1 MTPCVAIISNKP
13 GYSMGAKVERGLI
26 PDGLANFNFL
36 RLTHAVLKAYRI
48 SRCLSG
54 FLILL
59 FNTMVYSRPLRG
71 DVPAFSG
78 GSIAMLGHFLSLWL
92 QLYLSLCASRVQ
104 AAEQPHTLDKIK
116 STHTISLGVR
126 DSSGALSFTTGNG
139 NYDGYHVEIC
149 RLIAVDIQK
158 QLALKSLKIRY
169 VPLTSQNRI
178 PLIQNGTAD
187 LDCGSTTNSAA
198 RQRDVAFANT
208 LFVEEVRIAVKANS
222 GIQSISDLN
231 GKKVVS
237 TTGTTAVQLL
247 RQAGRGH
254 GLQFEAVFG
263 KDHADSFLLLE
274 SGRAD
279 AFVMDASILSGNIA
293 NSKNP
298 SDFRIVGEPL
308 SIEPIGIMMR
318 RDDPAFKSAVN
329 SAIAGLVAAGRMPT
343 LWDKWFLQ
351 PIPPSG
357 RVIGLPLSENT
368 KAAWANPNDKPAEDY
383 RAVKPAAESAEHGAG
398 LDWQVFCKSTLTG
411 KRVDH
416 CFAFDQARS
425 NDPTYLTW
433 LLNAWKWTLAVS
445 SLALVIALALGLTVG
460 ALRTVPGIPVTNR
473 LLAAGVELF
482 RNIPIL
488 VQVFIWYYVLPSFL
502 PFLKAL
508 PSYVVVAVA
517 LGLFTAARL
526 AEQMRAGILALPR
539 GQIQAAQA
547 LGLSTF
553 QSYRYVIMPVAL
565 RIIIPP
571 LTSESM
577 NIVKNSA
584 IAFVVSVPELT
595 MFAMQAQ
602 EETSR
607 GVEIYAAVT
616 CVYALTALSINRAL
630 GWIERHTQIP
640 GPSSGKSATQ
650 GAV

>member
-1 MTPCVAIISNKP
+1 
-13 GYSMGAKVERGLI
+13 
-26 PDGLANFNFL
+26 
-36 RLTHAVLKAYRI
+36 
-48 SRCLSG
+48 
-54 FLILL
+54 
-59 FNTMVYSRPLRG
+59 
-71 DVPAFSG
+71 
-78 GSIAMLGHFLSLWL
+78 
-92 QLYLSLCASRVQ
+92 
-104 AAEQPHTLDKIK
+104 
-116 STHTISLGVR
+116 
-126 DSSGALSFTTGNG
+126 
-139 NYDGYHVEIC
+139 
-149 RLIAVDIQK
+149 
-158 QLALKSLKIRY
+158 
-169 VPLTSQNRI
+169 
-178 PLIQNGTAD
+178 
-187 LDCGSTTNSAA
+187 
-198 RQRDVAFANT
+198 
-208 LFVEEVRIAVKANS
+208 
-222 GIQSISDLN
+222 
-231 GKKVVS
+231 
-237 TTGTTAVQLL
+237 VQLL

-293 NSKNP
+293 NAKNP

-329 SAIAGLVAAGRMPT
+329 AAIAGLIAAGRMPQ

-383 RAVKPAAESAEHGAG
+383 RGVKPAADSADRAPGF
-398 LDWQVFCKSTLTG
+398 DWQVFCKSTLTG
-411 KRVDH
+411 KRVEH
-416 CFAFDQARS
+416 CFAFDQERS
-425 NDPTYLTW
+425 KDPTYLTW

-445 SLALVIALALGLTVG
+445 SLALVIALAVGLTVG
-460 ALRTVPGIPVTNR
+460 ALRTVPGIPVTKR
-473 LLAAGVELF
+473 VLAAGVELF

-488 VQVFIWYYVLPSFL
+488 VQVFIWYYVLPSCL
-502 PFLKAL
+502 PFLKSL

-539 GQIQAAQA
+539 GQIQAAKA
-547 LGLSTF
+547 LGLSTL

-616 CVYALTALSINRAL
+616 CVYALTALTINRAL
-630 GWIERHTQIP
+630 GWIERRTQIP
-640 GPSSGKSATQ
+640 GPSSGNSATQ